1 MAPVDTSLRRQFR
14 RTVEDRLEV
23 ATANNARMMLA
34 WELSPNFD
42 YVDLTCHGEVFE
54 PSVIEHLAT
63 SLTRVLGVGKRMGI
77 VDRGLR
83 QLTIVCTG
91 HAGAT
96 EPLTLRY
103 EVS

>member
-1 MAPVDTSLRRQFR
+1 
-14 RTVEDRLEV
+14 VEERLEV
-23 ATANNARMMLA
+23 ATANNARMLLA
-34 WELSPNFD
+34 WDLAANFD
-42 YVDLTCHGEVFE
+42 HLAITCHGATFE

-63 SLTRVLGVGKRMGI
+63 SLTRMLGVGKRMGI
-77 VDRGLR
+77 VDKGLL

-103 EVS
+103 DIT